1 MGYIRVIY
9 GTYMGYIKPK
19 DERKANIGDKEGKL
33 EAIGTWGNGGWK
45 RFLRSEIV
53 AVCF

>member
-33 EAIGTWGNGGWK
+33 EAIGTWATEVGSGFYGLK
-45 RFLRSEIV
+45 L
-53 AVCF
+53 